1 MSELNDNEKKVLGAL
16 AACEPFDDNDLCY
29 MNFDG
34 ISKRTGLDRRVVRLA
49 CRSLKRKGLA
59 LFGTGLCHEDGTFAG
74 AGYAFNPKQ
83 EASRE

>member
-1 MSELNDNEKKVLGAL
+1 VSELTDNEKKVLDTL
-16 AACEPFDDNDLCY
+16 AACEPFDYDDLCY

-83 EASRE
+83 EARRE